1 MKIFTYQG
9 KQSDD
14 RRFYSIDVYRDSHER
29 TIIILVEICFLL
41 NKFSFLYDNDMA
53 TWALFLIDNTHISSI
68 ERSRTKYF
76 VKACFVIRA
85 TLKSYI
91 THIIGHIHRVDK
103 DYCFQQ
109 RHTLS
114 MTIDYFLSLRLI
126 YSYSNLKQKE
136 FYSIQRKNIFLNV
149 NFYDKLQL
157 VYT

>member
-14 RRFYSIDVYRDSHER
+14 RWILSIDVYRDSHER

-76 VKACFVIRA
+76 VKACYVIRA

-91 THIIGHIHRVDK
+91 THIIGHIHRIDK
-103 DYCFQQ
+103 DQQ

-114 MTIDYFLSLRLI
+114 RIIDYFLSLRLI
-126 YSYSNLKQKE
+126 YSDSNLKQKG
-136 FYSIQRKNIFLNV
+136 FYSIQQKKKF
-149 NFYDKLQL
+149 F
-157 VYT
+157 